1 MSKDDGPIADYELVS
16 GFELARSKLLTPEFA
31 DCLDKPLAF
40 WAVPSDRRL
49 PLALMAKPL
58 GELLGTS
65 LTELFATPGIGRKKI
80 RTMIELLGRASR
92 RDEADAI
99 KPHMVVTNNG
109 RTLDHRH
116 PGEFLPS
123 AETTEI
129 CELTWSQW
137 RENIRQHRLGDQPL
151 GRFAP
156 ALWHL
161 PRVIWSTPLA
171 AYLDL
176 SLADMRALKTYGE
189 KRVSAVLEIFGA
201 LHTILVPVAC
211 GSHLAVRI
219 QPRFTWEIENWID
232 DQLAANRPPDNDDIR
247 RGFVEPL
254 LGQVQIDGG
263 ESLRRLMES
272 RLGISGNETSIR
284 ALARSMDLTRARV
297 YQLLEEIH
305 SMMQVRWPDGRHAIT
320 RLETWLSQHA
330 DGSQALASFRRS
342 TDLFFPDKHAAAL
355 PDPADDA
362 SALS

>member
-1 MSKDDGPIADYELVS
+1 MSKDGAIADYELVS
-16 GFELARSKLLTPEFA
+16 GFELARSKLLAPEFA

-92 RDEADAI
+92 RDDADLLKA
-99 KPHMVVTNNG
+99 HMVVTNNG
-109 RTLDHRH
+109 RPLEHRH
-116 PGEFLPS
+116 PGEFFPS
-123 AETTEI
+123 AESTEI

-137 RENIRQHRLGDQPL
+137 RENIKQHRLGDQPL

-189 KRVSAVLEIFGA
+189 KRVNAVLEIFAA
-201 LHTILVPVAC
+201 LHAILVPVAC

-219 QPRFTWEIENWID
+219 QPRFTWEIEAWID
-232 DQLAANRPPDNDDIR
+232 DQLASNRPPAREEIH

-254 LGQVQIDGG
+254 LAQVQIDGG
-263 ESLRRLMES
+263 ETFRRLMEC
-272 RLGISGNETSIR
+272 RLGVSGNETSIR
-284 ALARSMDLTRARV
+284 ALARSMGLTRARV

-305 SMMQVRWPDGRHAIT
+305 SMMQVRWPDGRQAIL
-320 RLETWLSQHA
+320 RLDARLAQHA
-330 DGSQALASFRRS
+330 TGSEALTSFRRS
-342 TDLFFPDKHAAAL
+342 AELFFPDKLAASL
-355 PDPADDA
+355 PDPADDP
-362 SALS
+362 SVMP